1 MDCSIA
7 AFFVR
12 GNSCSKE
19 SMHDLGVSL
28 EARLFCDNYR
38 KGGFNFHNESCPATT
53 LCSFLGI
60 GSGSLDSVVRRAE
73 IPRSSPLIHHA
84 PNPNIQ
90 NLLNLKILNPIP
102 IYP

>member
-7 AFFVR
+7 AFFGGIPVVR
-12 GNSCSKE
+12 SPC
-19 SMHDLGVSL
+19 MILGYLWKLAYFVTT
-28 EARLFCDNYR
+28 R

-84 PNPNIQ
+84 PNSNIQ
-90 NLLNLKILNPIP
+90 NLLNHKILNPIP